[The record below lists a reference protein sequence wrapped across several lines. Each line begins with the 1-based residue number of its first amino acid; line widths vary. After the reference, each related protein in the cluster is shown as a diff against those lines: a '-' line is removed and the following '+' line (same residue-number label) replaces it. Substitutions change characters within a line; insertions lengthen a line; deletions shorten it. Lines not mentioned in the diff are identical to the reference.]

1 MTAMDVLGLVLTA
14 AVGLYLLIALFRAES
29 F

>member
-1 MTAMDVLGLVLTA
+1 MNPMDLLGLVLA
-14 AVGLYLLIALFRAES
+14 LAVGLYLLIALIRAES